1 MAVETGK
8 FLSLSGLGHYDSKIK
23 AWVEAKKYGLASDI
37 LDINTKLS
45 NYDTVTSNA
54 AAGKAAADAWTI
66 FLAGSNF
73 SNSEAPKLVD
83 LATTASVNT
92 LLESYYTK
100 TQVDNIKGELE
111 DKITA
116 AGTNLTD
123 NYYTKT
129 NIDDKVAAINKTAS
143 DNLAEA
149 KSYTDTLKN
158 TEVKANTEAISE
170 LTETVAG
177 NKAAAEKL
185 VDDLSKGQV
194 TTNKN
199 NIEGLT
205 TRMGTAENN
214 ITSIQGWKINGNAI
228 TATTKLNATNLPMS
242 DAEGAATISAEISDI
257 KAAISGGTHFV
268 GVLEALPASPNA
280 GDIFVA
286 SKDIPSGGVT
296 YKKDL
301 EYIYDGTKWYELGDS
316 SANAEAIS
324 NLNSTKADKETTYTK
339 TDVDGIKGDL
349 ETAISTLEGK
359 TVKSVEG
366 DASSYVTIEAAAKDA
381 DGKVKLTVT
390 DTIADN
396 FLGINAKAKDSAK
409 LNGQE
414 ASYYATA
421 QSVSDMDAAYKLADT
436 GLSDRIKAVE
446 DVQGNYV
453 LKTEFITES
462 EINALFA

>member
-8 FLSLSGLGHYDSKIK
+8 FLSLSGLSHYDSKIK

-66 FLAGSNF
+66 FLTGSNF
-73 SNSEAPKLVD
+73 STSEAPKLVD
-83 LATTASVNT
+83 LATTASVNE
-92 LLESYYTK
+92 LLKSYYTQ
-100 TQVDNIKGELE
+100 TQVNDIKAELE
-111 DKITA
+111 GKITA
-116 AGTNLTD
+116 AGTNLTN
-123 NYYTKT
+123 NYYTKDDIDGKVNDINETAT
-129 NIDDKVAAINKTAS
+129 N
-143 DNLAEA
+143 NLSAA
-149 KSYTDTLKN
+149 KSYTDALKN
-158 TEVKANTEAISE
+158 TEVKANTEAIGE
-170 LTETVAG
+170 LTQTVAN

-194 TTNKN
+194 TTNKS
-199 NIEGLT
+199 NIESLT
-205 TRMGTAENN
+205 TRMGTAEDN
-214 ITSIQGWKINGNAI
+214 ISTIQGWKINGNEI
-228 TATTKLNATNLPMS
+228 SATTKLNAANLPMS

-286 SKDIPSGGVT
+286 SKDITSGGVT

-339 TDVDGIKGDL
+339 TEVDKIEEDL

-421 QSVSDMDAAYKLADT
+421 QSVSDMDAAYKSADT
-436 GLSDRIKAVE
+436 GLSNRIKAVE

-453 LKTEFITES
+453 LKTEFITED
-462 EINALFA
+462 EINKLFA